1 MDFEDRIGNT
11 PVRLVRACSGSAEY
25 VVRLKLE
32 GENPGGSVKD
42 RTARGLVQALDAERR
57 LTADTVVVES
67 TSGNLGISLAA
78 LAKVRRFR
86 FKAVVDPRTPASS
99 VATMRRL
106 GAEVERVDELD
117 PSGGY
122 LLTRL
127 ARVQV
132 LCEGSSRTRWANQYA
147 SEANPRVHRQ
157 ETAPEIDRQS
167 GEIDALF
174 IAVSTGG
181 TLAGIAAYYRS
192 IRPETRIIAVDAAG
206 SAVFDDR
213 PRPRRL
219 TGIGASRKSAFIE
232 PWHYDDYVLVS
243 DPEAFAFCRALAADT
258 GIWVGGSSGA
268 VVCACMR
275 YLATHPELKRP
286 LCLCP
291 DEGHKYR
298 DTIYSNQWIANQG
311 LEMSAALLAPLPG
324 GDPVMFELEH
334 PDGSHD

>member
-1 MDFEDRIGNT
+1 MAGT
-11 PVRLVRACSGSAEY
+11 
-25 VVRLKLE
+25 
-32 GENPGGSVKD
+32 VKD

-57 LTADTVVVES
+57 LIPDTVVVES
-67 TSGNLGISLAA
+67 TSGNLGIAIAA
-78 LAKVRRFR
+78 LARVRRFR
-86 FKAVVDPRTPASS
+86 FKPVVDPKTPASS

-106 GAEVERVDELD
+106 GAEVERVDEPD
-117 PSGGY
+117 GSGGY

-127 ARVQV
+127 ARVQS
-132 LCEGSSRTRWANQYA
+132 LCERSPRARWANQYA

-167 GEIDALF
+167 GDIDALF
-174 IAVSTGG
+174 VAVSTGG
-181 TLAGIAAYYRS
+181 TLAGIAAYYRA
-192 IRPETRIIAVDAAG
+192 IHPQTRIIAVDAAG
-206 SAVFDDR
+206 SVVFGDR

-219 TGIGASRKSAFIE
+219 TGIGASRKSTFIQ

-275 YLATHPELKRP
+275 YLASHPELERP

-291 DEGHKYR
+291 DEGAKYR
-298 DTIYSNQWIANQG
+298 DTLYSNRWIAEQG
-311 LEMSAALLAPLPG
+311 LELSAALLTPLPG
-324 GDPVMFELEH
+324 GDPVTFELVH
-334 PDGSHD
+334 PAGSHD